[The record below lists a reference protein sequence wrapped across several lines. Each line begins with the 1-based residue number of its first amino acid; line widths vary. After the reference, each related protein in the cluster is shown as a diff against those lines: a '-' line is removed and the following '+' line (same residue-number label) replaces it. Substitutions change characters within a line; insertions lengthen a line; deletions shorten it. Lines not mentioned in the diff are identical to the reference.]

1 MRSRLVL
8 LVAAIVATMALSPGT
23 AAAAVEFGDTCAAE
37 DAAPG
42 PYTLVTNSSP
52 ATDLPLSAP
61 VSGVITKVKIKNQI
75 PFPFSVPTYVK
86 VMRPT
91 GSNNYT
97 VINQQTIQAVNG
109 QAVADA
115 RMPVQA
121 GDKLGL
127 HGPPFTYEGT
137 PLEGF
142 SLYCDEAPGVLG
154 AASGDV
160 SVGSSATFM
169 DVTEARV
176 PLAAVI
182 EPDAD
187 NDGYGDETQD
197 GCPLSA
203 AAQTAC
209 PLIALD
215 TSAKVGRKAVTVL
228 ITASSEGPASVKG
241 VVRLGKGKK
250 ATLKAKAKTVF
261 PGKLVSFRL
270 KFSAKLIKRLKEL
283 EPSQKL
289 TLKITAS
296 ATNVAGQVSKDQ
308 FKVKLKGQG

>member
-1 MRSRLVL
+1 
-8 LVAAIVATMALSPGT
+8 MALSPG
-23 AAAAVEFGDTCAAE
+23 AASAAVEFGDTCTAE
-37 DAAPG
+37 NAAPG
-42 PYTLVTNSSP
+42 PYTLLTLSTP

-61 VSGVITKVKIKNQI
+61 VSGVITKVKVKSEI

-91 GSNNYT
+91 GGENYT

-121 GDKLGL
+121 GDKLGI

-142 SLYCDEAPGVLG
+142 TLYCNEVPGALGVAPG
-154 AASGDV
+154 DV
-160 SVGSSATFM
+160 AVGSSATFM
-169 DVTEARV
+169 NATEARV

-203 AAQTAC
+203 AAQTTC

-215 TSAKVGRKAVTVL
+215 TSAKVGKKAVTIV
-228 ITASSEGPASVKG
+228 ITASSEGPVTVKG
-241 VVRLGKGKK
+241 VAKLGKGKK
-250 ATLKAKAKTVF
+250 VTLKAGPKTVF
-261 PGKLVSFRL
+261 PGKLASFKL
-270 KFSAKLIKRLKEL
+270 KFKSKLTKRLKEL
-283 EPSQKL
+283 EPSKKL

-296 ATNVAGQVSKDQ
+296 ATNVAGQVSTDKL
-308 FKVKLKGQG
+308 KVKLKGQG